1 MKVLVVETVI
11 LRMSIMFAPTSLEL
25 LMILGLAGQ
34 VTRVLL
40 QIGEHGLPETQGD
53 YIKIL
58 AKLLTGIVGGWIAW
72 ELANAPLEA
81 VQTLVP
87 ELLEAML
94 LMSRVLAFSLG
105 FVFPDIAEN
114 IIAVYT
120 VWTNRSG

>member
-1 MKVLVVETVI
+1 
-11 LRMSIMFAPTSLEL
+11 MFGPTSLEL
-25 LMILGLAGQ
+25 LMLLGLAGQ

-40 QIGEHGLPETQGD
+40 QIGEHGKPENQSD

-58 AKLLTGIVGGWIAW
+58 AKLLTGLVGGWIAW

-81 VQTLVP
+81 VQTLFP
-87 ELLEAML
+87 DLLEAML
-94 LMSRVLAFSLG
+94 LMSRVLAFALG

-120 VWTNRSG
+120 VWTNRTG

>member
-1 MKVLVVETVI
+1 
-11 LRMSIMFAPTSLEL
+11 MFGPTSLEL
-25 LMILGLAGQ
+25 LSMLGGLGQ
-34 VTRVLL
+34 LVRVLL
-40 QIGEHGLPETQGD
+40 QVGRDGLPETQSD

-58 AKLLTGIVGGWIAW
+58 AKLLTGFVGGWIAW

-81 VQTLVP
+81 VQTLFP

-94 LMSRVLAFSLG
+94 TMSRVLSFSLG

-120 VWTNRSG
+120 KWTGGNN